1 LETEL
6 CLESLDVVEGD
17 PGSFLPCCLWAVT
30 VGDWMYAPG
39 MMYLGRAGPS
49 KMIELTPLSLS
60 LIDVEDGGEEDGTN
74 TAGRIGPS
82 KMSTHSLTFSVLGVP
97 GVGIEGVLNSEEG
110 DGGGMVGVRGN
121 IWACLEMEEE
131 WVRRTNAEELR
142 RMAEHG
148 GYRGGWMSER
158 VERLVR
164 REMRMRRVDV
174 IYIGRKNGV
183 RRAAR
188 KK

>member
-1 LETEL
+1 
-6 CLESLDVVEGD
+6 
-17 PGSFLPCCLWAVT
+17 
-30 VGDWMYAPG
+30 MYAPG

-60 LIDVEDGGEEDGTN
+60 LIDGEDGGEEDGTN

-97 GVGIEGVLNSEEG
+97 GVGIEGVLNSEED

-121 IWACLEMEEE
+121 IWACLEMEDE

-142 RMAEHG
+142 RMAEG

-158 VERLVR
+158 EERWVRGR
-164 REMRMRRVDV
+164 REMRMQRMDV
-174 IYIGRKNGV
+174 IYIGHHRS
-183 RRAAR
+183 
-188 KK
+188 